1 MKRNKIVLLAAI
13 LMVGLSSNAFGQ
25 TYDARLVQT
34 INGSFLDVDVQIGNA
49 PVGFVLGTSTFLF
62 NYNTLALSGPTKV
75 AANDGPWDINSDL
88 DYLQVGIPTGTG
100 FVGLTVEFGGG
111 DDDNG
116 ALAAVVFTRVGT
128 VRFTI
133 INASLTPDLVWRN
146 IGSNTQVF
154 RLTTPGSG
162 TGQTDITATGTFI
175 PPANDPLPIT
185 LSSFAGQVLP
195 NNGGVRLDWTT
206 LSEIEN
212 YGFNVERKRTS
223 EQIFVELPNSFIQG
237 HGTTNEPH
245 QYTYTDAT
253 TTAGSWQYRL
263 KQIDMDGTVH
273 HTDPVQVDVL
283 TDVKETAPI
292 VFALLQNYPN
302 PFNPETEIKFSVD
315 NTARTTLRIY
325 NLIGQEVATIFDGI
339 AEAGQYYRIKLNGSN
354 LASGVY
360 FYRLQNEK
368 KSELKKMMLVK

>member
-1 MKRNKIVLLAAI
+1 MRRIHLFILGLVLSVYATRAHGQTFDLQFVEVLNNGANYNVKIQIKSNISTFAMGSSNLVFTYNSAA
-13 LMVGLSSNAFGQ
+13 LSSPTLLTAHAFTSGQ
-25 TYDARLVQT
+25 
-34 INGSFLDVDVQIGNA
+34 GNYLAMNIAATSQVSVNIELTVA
-49 PVGFVLGTSTFLF
+49 PGTTVLGT
-62 NYNTLALSGPTKV
+62 YMDV
-75 AANDGPWDINSDL
+75 ATIGFTTINPNGNSNL
-88 DYLQVGIPTGTG
+88 VWVT
-100 FVGLTVEFGGG
+100 GGG
-111 DDDNG
+111 APTTVFKDDE
-116 ALAAVVFTRVGT
+116 ATVVSPGT
-128 VRFTI
+128 L
-133 INASLTPDLVWRN
+133 NNL
-146 IGSNTQVF
+146 NT
-154 RLTTPGSG
+154 T
-162 TGQTDITATGTFI
+162 
-175 PPANDPLPIT
+175 PLPIT
-185 LSSFAGQVLP
+185 LSSFTGQVLQ
-195 NNGGVRLDWTT
+195 NGAVRLDWTT

-212 YGFNVERKRTS
+212 YGFNVERKRST
-223 EQIFVELPNSFIQG
+223 EQTFVELPNSFIQG

-245 QYTYTDAT
+245 QYTFTDAT
-253 TTAGSWQYRL
+253 STAGSWQYRL